1 MHPKSLS
8 SLASLIGYSVRLVEG
23 AGFKS
28 AAISGA
34 RVSKSHL
41 GWADRGVMSYK
52 DNLEA
57 CCAITACTDLPLTAD
72 ADTEYGN
79 AMSVHFTV
87 RGFEGA
93 GLCSVMIEDQVGPK

>member
-72 ADTEYGN
+72 ADTGYGN